1 MSFAKRIV
9 STGRLAAEK
18 AFVQSRGFKS
28 TTHLQTRVTL
38 NSWSADRLKELGEKI
53 EEGEVLPHTHLTKE
67 LLYNPSPK
75 VLRIGNEL
83 LACNMIESVQFMSVI
98 QNRFKEPLDDL
109 FGGVALGGM
118 GGGGGGGGAAVAAP
132 EPVKEKEAFDI
143 KLTEVDAKSKI
154 KIIKEVRAI
163 TGLGLKEAKD
173 MVEGAPI
180 VVK

>member
-1 MSFAKRIV
+1 MIPKNESGCAFAQQQGLEITTSVCFILYPLFVSNMSFAKRIV

-98 QNRFKEPLDDL
+98 QVCLESFLLCIFYFNPVYNFL
-109 FGGVALGGM
+109 FNL
-118 GGGGGGGGAAVAAP
+118 
-132 EPVKEKEAFDI
+132 
-143 KLTEVDAKSKI
+143 
-154 KIIKEVRAI
+154 
-163 TGLGLKEAKD
+163 
-173 MVEGAPI
+173 
-180 VVK
+180 

>member
-1 MSFAKRIV
+1 MIPKTESGCAFPHQRLEIVTSVCFILYSSFVSNMSFAKRIV

-98 QNRFKEPLDDL
+98 Q
-109 FGGVALGGM
+109 
-118 GGGGGGGGAAVAAP
+118 
-132 EPVKEKEAFDI
+132 
-143 KLTEVDAKSKI
+143 
-154 KIIKEVRAI
+154 VRLQ
-163 TGLGLKEAKD
+163 TFLLR
-173 MVEGAPI
+173 MHSVH
-180 VVK
+180 

>member
-1 MSFAKRIV
+1 MIPKNESGCAFPHQRFGIVTSVCFILYPSSVSNMSFAKRIV
-9 STGRLAAEK
+9 STGRLVAEK

-98 QNRFKEPLDDL
+98 QVLLKAFPL
-109 FGGVALGGM
+109 
-118 GGGGGGGGAAVAAP
+118 
-132 EPVKEKEAFDI
+132 
-143 KLTEVDAKSKI
+143 
-154 KIIKEVRAI
+154 
-163 TGLGLKEAKD
+163 
-173 MVEGAPI
+173 
-180 VVK
+180 